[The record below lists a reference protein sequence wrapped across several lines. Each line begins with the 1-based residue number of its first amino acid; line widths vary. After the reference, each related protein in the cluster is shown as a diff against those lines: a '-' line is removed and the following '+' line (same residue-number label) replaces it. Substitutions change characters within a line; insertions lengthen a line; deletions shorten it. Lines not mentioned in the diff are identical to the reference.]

1 MDYKVFIPVLISFV
15 LSVILGPL
23 VIPVLRRLKMDQTE
37 REDGVQSHLK
47 KAGTPT
53 MGGVND
59 PVGGCDH
66 FRYLY
71 RTLSEDHSDPV
82 FDTWIWSDRIFG

>member
-37 REDGVQSHLK
+37 RTVYSLILRRRELRQW
-47 KAGTPT
+47 
-53 MGGVND
+53 
-59 PVGGCDH
+59 
-66 FRYLY
+66 
-71 RTLSEDHSDPV
+71 EE
-82 FDTWIWSDRIFG
+82 

>member
-37 REDGVQSHLK
+37 RETVYSLILRRRELRQW
-47 KAGTPT
+47 
-53 MGGVND
+53 
-59 PVGGCDH
+59 
-66 FRYLY
+66 
-71 RTLSEDHSDPV
+71 EE
-82 FDTWIWSDRIFG
+82 

>member
-15 LSVILGPL
+15 LIVILFPL

-47 KAGTPT
+47 KT
-53 MGGVND
+53 
-59 PVGGCDH
+59 
-66 FRYLY
+66 
-71 RTLSEDHSDPV
+71 
-82 FDTWIWSDRIFG
+82 